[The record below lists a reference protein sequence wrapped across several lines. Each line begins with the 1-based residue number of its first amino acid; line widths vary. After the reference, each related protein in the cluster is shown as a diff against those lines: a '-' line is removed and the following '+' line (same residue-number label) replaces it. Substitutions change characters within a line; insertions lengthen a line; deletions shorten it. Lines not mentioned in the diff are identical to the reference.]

1 MSLGALPKSAPRSL
15 EAVFV
20 FPSAGDIRWRRLE
33 PVPLPQPSYEPRR
46 GGLGSGPGVLPAAG
60 PQTRNEPA
68 TRVANPLRPPAE
80 QVAWPGVGQGVPG
93 PGGASAA
100 RPARPVPGAV
110 PGAAPLHN
118 HRSLEPPAPR
128 PGAPV
133 RCPPSG
139 SPSSLALRPCPGFPG
154 FKGPQLMKSAR
165 RKSQSAAV
173 RYNQISA
180 CLKKP
185 GPPSSTP
192 SLRANPKSR
201 VSAIA
206 APAPRAVAPG
216 PRCP

>member
-15 EAVFV
+15 ETVFV
-20 FPSAGDIRWRRLE
+20 FPSAGDIRWRQLE
-33 PVPLPQPSYEPRR
+33 PIPLPQPSWEPRR
-46 GGLGSGPGVLPAAG
+46 GGLRSGLGALPAAG
-60 PQTRNEPA
+60 VQTRTEPTA
-68 TRVANPLRPPAE
+68 GLVNPLRPPAE
-80 QVAWPGVGQGVPG
+80 QVAGPGVGRAR
-93 PGGASAA
+93 GAGSRRSLRGEASPSRA
-100 RPARPVPGAV
+100 RSRTAPQPPQ
-110 PGAAPLHN
+110 PGAAG
-118 HRSLEPPAPR
+118 AT

-139 SPSSLALRPCPGFPG
+139 SPSSPALRPCPGFPG
-154 FKGPQLMKSAR
+154 LKEPQLMKSVR

-206 APAPRAVAPG
+206 VPTPRAVAAVLC
-216 PRCP
+216 CP